1 MVGTVTAVGLF
12 GTTINTP
19 DDVRTIVG
27 NAKIFPDTIR
37 NFSTNA
43 FRRVDLV
50 AQLDQTVDHNVAI
63 GLLREGLNRIPNLLK
78 TPVPDIEILT
88 FTPAGTD
95 LAVRPYC
102 AQQDYWQIYF
112 DTNRFIRESFG
123 GTGFPVPEKQLAV
136 RSISV

>member
-12 GTTINTP
+12 GNTINMP

-27 NAKIFPDTIR
+27 
-37 NFSTNA
+37 NA

-95 LAVRPYC
+95 LAVRQHC

-123 GTGFPVPEKQLAV
+123 GTGFPVPEEQLAV